1 MTAYRAPPD
10 QTGLVL
16 NTGDNLNI
24 GIGGTATDTTI
35 NVGIVEVGPGGTATD
50 TTINAGGHENVSGA
64 ILTILA
70 AQHFTLAW
78 PSTRQST
85 TAAN

>member
-16 NTGDNLNI
+16 NEDNLRI
-24 GIGGTATDTTI
+24 GMGGTATDTTV
-35 NVGIVEVGPGGTATD
+35 NVGFVEVGPGGTATD
-50 TTINAGGHENVSGA
+50 TTINAGGHENLSGVIIA
-64 ILTILA
+64 ILA
-70 AQHFTLAW
+70 APYFTLAW

-85 TAAN
+85 TAAH